1 MQPCVALLRRSA
13 IASLAWPAGPPEEV
27 CFPAALLRVSWSA
40 PGSRFASRTWTP
52 RVLIRNR
59 RSRAHR
65 GRVAGPKIAK
75 QPCRRRIISSLED
88 LERLSSGPEQHKSSI
103 LEGRL
108 PPQLCKETEA
118 APAEVSLVPLGQAGL
133 KNGVSRRGVKQSK
146 TLAVQST
153 QSCQH
158 NLGDG
163 NTTCSLDD
171 A

>member
-1 MQPCVALLRRSA
+1 MQPWVACLLLRRSA

-108 PPQLCKETEA
+108 P
-118 APAEVSLVPLGQAGL
+118 LGQAGL
-133 KNGVSRRGVKQSK
+133 KNGISRRGVKQSK

-163 NTTCSLDD
+163 DTTCSLDD